1 MCANS
6 PIYFM
11 KRIIRNINWRIDT
24 NCIINRMGEML
35 RKRINDV
42 GTGTESRMIRVSIKS
57 GMQSVNRTSL
67 SLNAVSS
74 RLNQI

>member
-1 MCANS
+1 
-6 PIYFM
+6 M

-42 GTGTESRMIRVSIKS
+42 GTGTESRTIRVSIKS

-74 RLNQI
+74 RQNQI

>member
-1 MCANS
+1 
-6 PIYFM
+6 M